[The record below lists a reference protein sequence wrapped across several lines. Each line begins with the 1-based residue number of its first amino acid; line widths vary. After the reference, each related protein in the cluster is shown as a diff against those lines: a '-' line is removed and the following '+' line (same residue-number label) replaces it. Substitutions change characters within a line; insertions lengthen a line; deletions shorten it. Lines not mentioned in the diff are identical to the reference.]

1 MSVDTLT
8 MAKAQGMDDL
18 DVRMMQA
25 AIALGR
31 RNLGLTAPNPSV
43 GALVVRDGVVVG
55 RGVTAL
61 GGRPHAETLALA
73 DAGEL
78 ARGATIYVSLEPCSH
93 FGKTPPCAQAIIDA
107 GIARVVS
114 ALDDPDMRV
123 SGRGHAML
131 RNAGIEVATHV
142 CAPEAFAANLGHI
155 LRVTQARPSVTLKLA
170 ETADGYSA
178 GARHDPRL
186 HITGQA
192 ANNRTQ
198 VMRAQADAIMI
209 GIGTALVD
217 DPLLTVRMPG
227 LNIQKPLRVVLDTHL
242 QLPVRSRLVQT
253 ALEHTTL
260 AICGNDASHEAE
272 AALQAVGI
280 EVERVSI
287 TADGRVDLRLALQLL
302 AQRGITRVFS
312 EGGPRVAGQ
321 LIRTGLAD
329 EVIMFTASKPL
340 GRTGIRSL
348 DDEARAILAQASL
361 YIEIDDTMAGADRM
375 RVWNRVI

>member
-1 MSVDTLT
+1 MSVET
-8 MAKAQGMDDL
+8 MAAAEAPDQQDL
-18 DVRMMQA
+18 DARMMHA
-25 AIALGR
+25 VIALGR

-73 DAGEL
+73 DAGTL

-114 ALDDPDMRV
+114 ALDDPDTRV

-131 RNAGIEVATHV
+131 CDAGLDVTTHV
-142 CAPEAFAANLGHI
+142 CTHEAFAANLGHI
-155 LRVTQARPSVTLKLA
+155 LRVTQGRPSVTLKLA

-186 HITGQA
+186 HITGEA

-227 LNIQKPLRVVLDTHL
+227 LNIQKPLRVVLDTQL
-242 QLPVRSRLVQT
+242 QLPVRSRLGQT
-253 ALEHTTL
+253 ARERPSLV
-260 AICGNDASHEAE
+260 ICGNNASREAE
-272 AALQAVGI
+272 AALAATGI
-280 EVERVSI
+280 EVARVS
-287 TADGRVDLRLALQLL
+287 TDGAGHADLALALQLL
-302 AQRGITRVFS
+302 AQRGVTRVFS
-312 EGGPRVAGQ
+312 EGGPRIAGQ
-321 LIRTGLAD
+321 LIRAGLAD
-329 EVIMFTASKPL
+329 EVILFTASKPL
-340 GRTGIRSL
+340 GRAGIRSL
-348 DDEARAILAQASL
+348 DDEARAQLAQGERYGAS
-361 YIEIDDTMAGADRM
+361 EDTMVGADRM